1 MEKQSSIDKGLTPDD
16 INALIRS
23 HQEEGD
29 QNAQTRLVE
38 HYRKL
43 IESLAYR
50 YSKGKSH
57 HEDLVQVGMVGLLG
71 AIKRFDPSFDR
82 RFEAF
87 LVPTVVG
94 EIKRYLRDK
103 TWSVHVPRRIKEI
116 GPKIKNA
123 NDELTNRLERS
134 PQISEIAE
142 HLEVSEEDVLEAMEM
157 GQSYNALSVDH
168 SIEADKDGSTVT
180 LLDVMGQ
187 SDDNYDLS
195 EKRLILEKILPI
207 LSEREREII
216 QFTFMEGLSQKETGE
231 RVGLSQ
237 MHVSR
242 LQRTAINKLRQAVN
256 KDE

>member
-242 LQRTAINKLRQAVN
+242 LQRTAINKLRQAVS

>member
-1 MEKQSSIDKGLTPDD
+1 
-16 INALIRS
+16 
-23 HQEEGD
+23 
-29 QNAQTRLVE
+29 
-38 HYRKL
+38 
-43 IESLAYR
+43 
-50 YSKGKSH
+50 
-57 HEDLVQVGMVGLLG
+57 MVGLLG
-71 AIKRFDPSFDR
+71 AINRFDASFDR

-134 PQISEIAE
+134 PKISEIAE

-195 EKRLILEKILPI
+195 EKRLILENVLPI
-207 LSEREREII
+207 LSDREREII

-242 LQRTAINKLRQAVN
+242 LQRTAINKLRQAVS